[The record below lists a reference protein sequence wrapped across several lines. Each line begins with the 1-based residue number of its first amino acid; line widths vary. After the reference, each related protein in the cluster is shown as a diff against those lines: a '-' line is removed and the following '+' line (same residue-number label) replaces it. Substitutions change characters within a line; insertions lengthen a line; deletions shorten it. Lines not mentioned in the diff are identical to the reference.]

1 MSHRSFIIDTLTKV
15 ESHAKLDVEM
25 EKGKIKKTKLEVYE
39 AARYFEAMVKG
50 RDYREA
56 HTITQRICG
65 ICNVIHTITSLKAI
79 ENALGIQ
86 PSQQTIDL
94 RKLMLYASQI
104 HSHTAHLFF
113 FVLPDYLGFQDA
125 IELSKK
131 KHDYI
136 HLALDLQKLASDIV
150 RIIGGRPI
158 HPVSPMVGGFHSFPD
173 KDKIENIRRNFE
185 GVRKLSEKVARIF
198 MPLKY
203 PELES
208 NSLHFGLKKGK
219 EYPLYDGVIT
229 NSEGFAFGAKDYKKH
244 INEEIRSYSNAK
256 YSTFQGENYMV
267 GALPRLNINHKF
279 LSPRAKS
286 LLKESGFVL
295 PIRNPFINNFAQAL
309 EIVHFADESL
319 RILEGYGNGMR
330 KEKFEAKPKEGEGI
344 AACEAPRGTLYHHYK
359 IGKDGKISFANIIT
373 PTCQNIGNMEN
384 DITLLLPSIMKYPD
398 KKVKFLLEMLI
409 RAYDPCFSCSTH
421 FLELKL
427 KR

>member
-50 RDYREA
+50 RDYREV

-65 ICNVIHTITSLKAI
+65 ICTVIHTITSLRAI
-79 ENALGIQ
+79 ENALGVK

-94 RKLMLYASQI
+94 RKLLLYASQI

-113 FVLPDYLGFQDA
+113 FALPDYLGFQDA
-125 IELSKK
+125 IEMSKK
-131 KHDYI
+131 RHDYI
-136 HLALDLQKLASDIV
+136 HLALDLQKFASDIV

-158 HPVSPMVGGFHSFPD
+158 HPVSPKTGGFYSFPD
-173 KDKIENIRRNFE
+173 KEKIGKIRENLE
-185 GVRKLSEKVARIF
+185 GMRGLSEKVARIF
-198 MPLKY
+198 MSLKY

-208 NSLHFGLKKGK
+208 DSLHFGLKNGK
-219 EYPLYDGVIT
+219 EYPLYEGVVT
-229 NSEGFAFGAKDYKKH
+229 NSGGFSFKAKDYKKH

-256 YSTFQGENYMV
+256 YSTFKGENYMV
-267 GALPRLNINHKF
+267 GALPRLNMNHKF
-279 LSPRAKS
+279 LSGRARS
-286 LLKESGFVL
+286 LLKESGFVP
-295 PIRNPFINNFAQAL
+295 PISNPFVNNFAQAL
-309 EIVHFADESL
+309 EIVHFTDESL

-330 KEKFEAKPKEGEGI
+330 KEEFEVKPKESEGI

-359 IGKDGKISFANIIT
+359 IGKGGEIKYANIIT
-373 PTCQNIGNMEN
+373 PTSQNVCNMER
-384 DITLLLPSIMKYPD
+384 DIGLFLPSIIKYPE
-398 KKVKFLLEMLI
+398 KKVKLFLEMLI

-421 FLELKL
+421 FLDFRL

>member
-1 MSHRSFIIDTLTKV
+1 MSHRHFTIDTLTKV

-25 EKGKIKKTKLEVYE
+25 DRGKIKKTELEVYE
-39 AARYFEAMVKG
+39 AARYFEAMLKG
-50 RDYREA
+50 RDYTEA

-65 ICNVIHTITSLKAI
+65 ICTVIHTITSLRAI
-79 ENALGIQ
+79 ENALGIE

-113 FVLPDYLGFQDA
+113 FALPDYLGFQDA
-125 IELSKK
+125 IEMSKK
-131 KHDYI
+131 KHDYV

-158 HPVSPMVGGFHSFPD
+158 HPVTPRIGTFHSFPD
-173 KDKIENIRRNFE
+173 RNKIEGIRENLEEMR
-185 GVRKLSEKVARIF
+185 GLSEKVAQIF
-198 MPLKY
+198 MFLKY
-203 PELES
+203 PGLES
-208 NSLHFGLKKGK
+208 NSLHFCLKKGK
-219 EYPLYDGVIT
+219 EYPLYNGVIT
-229 NSEGFAFGAKDYKKH
+229 NSEGFSFESGDYKKH

-256 YSTFQGENYMV
+256 YSTFQGKSYMV
-267 GALPRLNINHKF
+267 GALPRLNINHEN
-279 LSPRAKS
+279 LSARASS
-286 LLKESGFVL
+286 LLKESGFVP
-295 PIRNPFINNFAQAL
+295 PISNPFINNFAQAL

-330 KEKFEAKPKEGEGI
+330 REKFEAKAKESEGI
-344 AACEAPRGTLYHHYK
+344 AACEAPRGTLYHHYR
-359 IGKDGKISFANIIT
+359 IGKDGKIKYANIIT
-373 PTCQNIGNMEN
+373 PTSQNVGNMEE
-384 DITLLLPSIMKYPD
+384 DIRLFLPSIIKYPD
-398 KKVKFLLEMLI
+398 KKVKFFLEMLI

>member
-1 MSHRSFIIDTLTKV
+1 MSHRHFTIDTLTKV

-25 EKGKIKKTKLEVYE
+25 DKGKIKKTNLEVYE

-65 ICNVIHTITSLKAI
+65 ICNVIHTVTSLRAI
-79 ENALGIQ
+79 ENALGIR

-113 FVLPDYLGFQDA
+113 FALPDYLGFQDA

-136 HLALDLQKLASDIV
+136 HLALDLQKLASDVV

-158 HPVSPMVGGFHSFPD
+158 HPVSPMIGGFHSFPD
-173 KDKIENIRRNFE
+173 EKKIESIMENFE
-185 GVRKLSEKVARIF
+185 GMRKLSEKVARMF
-198 MPLKY
+198 MSLKY

-208 NSLHFGLKKGK
+208 NSLHFGLKNGR
-219 EYPLYDGVIT
+219 EYPLYDGMIA
-229 NSEGFAFGAKDYKKH
+229 NSKGFGFGAKDYGKH
-244 INEEIRSYSNAK
+244 ITEEIRPHSNAK

-279 LSPRAKS
+279 LSERAKS

-309 EIVHFADESL
+309 EIVHFNDESL
-319 RILEGYGNGMR
+319 RILDNYANGMK
-330 KEKFEAKPKEGEGI
+330 KEEFETKPKESEGI

-359 IGKDGKISFANIIT
+359 IRKDGKISFANIIT
-373 PTCQNIGNMEN
+373 PTSQNAGNMEK
-384 DITLLLPSIMKYPD
+384 DITLLLPSIIKYPD
-398 KKVKFLLEMLI
+398 NKVKLFLEMLI